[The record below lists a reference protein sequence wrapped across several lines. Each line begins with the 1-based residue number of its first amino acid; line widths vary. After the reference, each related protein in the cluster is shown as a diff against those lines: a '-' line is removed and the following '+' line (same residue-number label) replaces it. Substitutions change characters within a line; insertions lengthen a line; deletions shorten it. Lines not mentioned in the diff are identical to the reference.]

1 MAEILIDSGWMIVG
15 GSGCVAELT
24 VVLGLPLPLC
34 KQRFWMNRQL
44 KRFPSCPTGTWEER
58 IMKISVLTALLTGAL
73 AFGANTLMAGQ
84 AAASDAWL
92 NQFYKAKLGRS
103 SPAEEARLNAE
114 RANTAFREE
123 ITFEVAG
130 PANPWLE
137 QLYKAKLGR
146 NSPMEES
153 RLRVESANTAFREE
167 TAIVARPANNWF
179 EQYYKAKY

>member
-1 MAEILIDSGWMIVG
+1 
-15 GSGCVAELT
+15 
-24 VVLGLPLPLC
+24 
-34 KQRFWMNRQL
+34 
-44 KRFPSCPTGTWEER
+44 
-58 IMKISVLTALLTGAL
+58 MKISVLTALLTGAL

-103 SPAEEARLNAE
+103 SPAEEARLKAE

-123 ITFEVAG
+123 ITLEVAG

-137 QLYKAKLGR
+137 QFYRAKLGR

-153 RLRVESANTAFREE
+153 RLRAERANTAFREDITRE
-167 TAIVARPANNWF
+167 PRPANTWF
-179 EQYYKAKY
+179 EDFYKAKFGRSAPK